1 MVVGIGGSGIH
12 PEMSPVA
19 SPLYFVFTIRDDDI
33 LNCRMATYSRQ
44 KAEDECL
51 IALRGNDGENW
62 VRVVSFPCNL
72 STGTRVWVSLEDHGE
87 TTDVEILSVVDQEE
101 LISQNA
107 GWAEDLLI
115 V

>member
-1 MVVGIGGSGIH
+1 
-12 PEMSPVA
+12 MSPVA

-51 IALRGNDGENW
+51 AALRGNHGENW
-62 VRVVSFPCNL
+62 VRIVSFPSTV
-72 STGTRVWVSLEDHGE
+72 STGSRIWVCLEDNE
-87 TTDVEILSVVDQEE
+87 DATDVEIVTVEDQEE
-101 LISQNA
+101 LISQGA
-107 GWAEDLLI
+107 GWVEDLVI

>member
-1 MVVGIGGSGIH
+1 M
-12 PEMSPVA
+12 

-51 IALRGNDGENW
+51 AALQNGNNW
-62 VRVVSFPCNL
+62 VRIISFPR
-72 STGTRVWVSLEDHGE
+72 TFQVGTRIWVSLEDNEE
-87 TTDVEILSVVDQEE
+87 TTDVEIVSVVDQEE
-101 LISQNA
+101 LISQGA
-107 GWAEDLLI
+107 GWVEDLVI

>member
-1 MVVGIGGSGIH
+1 
-12 PEMSPVA
+12 MSPD

-51 IALRGNDGENW
+51 VALRANHGDNW
-62 VRVVSFPCNL
+62 VRIISFPC
-72 STGTRVWVSLEDHGE
+72 TFYDGTRVWVSLEDNEE
-87 TTDVEILSVVDQEE
+87 TTDVEIVSVVDQEE
-101 LISQNA
+101 LISQGA
-107 GWAEDLLI
+107 GWVEDMVI

>member
-1 MVVGIGGSGIH
+1 M
-12 PEMSPVA
+12 P
-19 SPLYFVFTIRDDDI
+19 PLYFVFSIRDDDI

-51 IALRGNDGENW
+51 VVLRGNDEDNNW
-62 VRVVSFPCNL
+62 VRIVHFPCKF

-87 TTDVEILSVVDQEE
+87 TTDVEIVSVVDQEE
-101 LISQNA
+101 LISQGA
-107 GWAEDLLI
+107 GWVDDLVI

>member
-1 MVVGIGGSGIH
+1 MIVGERGGH
-12 PEMSPVA
+12 TTEM

-51 IALRGNDGENW
+51 SALRGNHGENW
-62 VRVVSFPCNL
+62 VRIISFPR
-72 STGTRVWVSLEDHGE
+72 TFQVGTRIWVSLEDNEE
-87 TTDVEILSVVDQEE
+87 TTDVEIVSVVDQEE
-101 LISQNA
+101 LISQGA
-107 GWAEDLLI
+107 GWVEDLVI

>member
-1 MVVGIGGSGIH
+1 
-12 PEMSPVA
+12 MSPA

-51 IALRGNDGENW
+51 VALRANHGDNW
-62 VRVVSFPCNL
+62 VRIISFPH
-72 STGTRVWVSLEDHGE
+72 TFQVGTRVWVSLEDNEE
-87 TTDVEILSVVDQEE
+87 TTDVEIVSVVDQEE
-101 LISQNA
+101 LISQGA
-107 GWAEDLLI
+107 GWVEDLVI

>member
-1 MVVGIGGSGIH
+1 MIVGELRQH
-12 PEMSPVA
+12 TPEMSPA

-51 IALRGNDGENW
+51 LVLRGNDEDNW
-62 VRVVSFPCNL
+62 VRIVSFPCNVH
-72 STGTRVWVSLEDHGE
+72 TGTRIWVSLEDTE
-87 TTDVEILSVVDQEE
+87 DTTDVEIVSVEDQEE
-101 LISQNA
+101 LISQGA
-107 GWAEDLLI
+107 GWVDDLVI